1 LKKKKLARG
10 FTKIIDYKQELIR
23 DTSQGI
29 EQESEKKNPV
39 NGNGDLIDQT
49 IKEEESQEERKID
62 NFVNIQVIGIGG
74 SGNNAIEEMATHR
87 INGLKLVALNTD
99 LQALSLSQASQKV
112 QIGKLTTRGLGAGG
126 DPEIGKKAAE
136 EDKNLISKVLED
148 ADIVFITAGMG
159 GGTGSGAAP
168 VVAEIAKREGAL
180 TIGVVTRPF
189 SFEGKKRMTQAE
201 QGIEE
206 LKKQVDALITIS
218 NDRLLSMISKDTSV
232 KEAFEITDRVLRQS
246 VQAIADLITIP
257 GLINLDL
264 ADVRAVIK
272 DAGLALVGI
281 GVGRGNNKATSAAE
295 AAISSPL
302 LEVSIKG
309 SRSLLVNVTGGLD
322 MSLYEINEIVD
333 LVSKSA
339 GSEANIVFG
348 AIISEKMQDEIRV
361 TVIATK
367 CEKYL
372 ENDQQSN
379 INILREKTEEK
390 KKIEDEIKERK
401 ISHYISNDDFKADRP
416 KEDFSRN
423 KDLSN
428 EQKSDVAEG
437 DLTKKY
443 KNKEDL
449 DIPTFLRRRNKR
461 Y

>member
-1 LKKKKLARG
+1 
-10 FTKIIDYKQELIR
+10 
-23 DTSQGI
+23 
-29 EQESEKKNPV
+29 
-39 NGNGDLIDQT
+39 
-49 IKEEESQEERKID
+49 
-62 NFVNIQVIGIGG
+62 
-74 SGNNAIEEMATHR
+74 
-87 INGLKLVALNTD
+87 
-99 LQALSLSQASQKV
+99 
-112 QIGKLTTRGLGAGG
+112 
-126 DPEIGKKAAE
+126 
-136 EDKNLISKVLED
+136 
-148 ADIVFITAGMG
+148 FITAGMG

-189 SFEGKKRMTQAE
+189 SFEGKKRITQAE
-201 QGIEE
+201 QGIEA

-218 NDRLLSMISKDTSV
+218 NDRLLNMISKDTSV

-281 GVGRGNNKATSAAE
+281 GVGRGNNKGTTAAE

-309 SRSLLVNVTGGLD
+309 SNSILVNVTGGLD
-322 MSLYEINEIVD
+322 MSLYEINQIVD

-339 GSEANIVFG
+339 GNEANVVFG

-367 CEKYL
+367 CEKN
-372 ENDQQSN
+372 ENDSQNNIETETIQDRIDKEENRVDERDFISN
-379 INILREKTEEK
+379 RYQGNLRTEKNNRKDSPLEEEK
-390 KKIEDEIKERK
+390 VLEKEIPFKLEDEG
-401 ISHYISNDDFKADRP
+401 IS
-416 KEDFSRN
+416 
-423 KDLSN
+423 
-428 EQKSDVAEG
+428 
-437 DLTKKY
+437 KKY
-443 KNKEDL
+443 KNEEDL
-449 DIPTFLRRRNKR
+449 DIPTFIRNRNRR

>member
-1 LKKKKLARG
+1 MKKKKLARG
-10 FTKIIDYKQELIR
+10 FTKIMDYKQELIR
-23 DTSQGI
+23 DTSQGL
-29 EQESEKKNPV
+29 EREEEKSSFI
-39 NGNGDLIDQT
+39 NGDGDLIHPTPREVEPEVEEQT
-49 IKEEESQEERKID
+49 EEFVSIK
-62 NFVNIQVIGIGG
+62 VIGIGG
-74 SGNNAIEEMATHR
+74 SGNNAIEEMANHR
-87 INGLKLVALNTD
+87 INGLRLIALNTD
-99 LQALSLSQASQKV
+99 LQALSLSQASQTV

-136 EDKNLISKVLED
+136 EDRSTISKVLED

-168 VVAEIAKREGAL
+168 IVAEIAKREGAL

-189 SFEGKKRMTQAE
+189 SFEGKKRMIQAE
-201 QGIEE
+201 QGIEL

-218 NDRLLSMISKDTSV
+218 NDRLLNMISKDTSV

-281 GVGRGNNKATSAAE
+281 GVGRGNNKGTTAAE

-309 SRSLLVNVTGGLD
+309 STSLLVNVTGGMD

-333 LVSKSA
+333 LVSKAA
-339 GSEANIVFG
+339 GGDANIVFG
-348 AIISEKMQDEIRV
+348 AIISENMQDEIRV

-372 ENDQQSN
+372 PNYQERFEQV
-379 INILREKTEEK
+379 KTSLEVE
-390 KKIEDEIKERK
+390 EIKKDK
-401 ISHYISNDDFKADRP
+401 IPPAVTEHLNDVKEKEKDSNRLKPLEVDDLDITR
-416 KEDFSRN
+416 
-423 KDLSN
+423 
-428 EQKSDVAEG
+428 
-437 DLTKKY
+437 KY
-443 KNKEDL
+443 KDKEDL
-449 DIPTFLRRRNKR
+449 DIPTFLRRRNKKF
-461 Y
+461 

>member
-10 FTKIIDYKQELIR
+10 FTKIMDYKQELIR
-23 DTSQGI
+23 DTSQGFKR
-29 EQESEKKNPV
+29 EQEKQNPI
-39 NGNGDLIDQT
+39 NGNGDLIDRSSN
-49 IKEEESQEERKID
+49 IREEEPEEEQKVEE
-62 NFVNIQVIGIGG
+62 FVSIKVIGIGG
-74 SGNNAIEEMATHR
+74 SGNNAIEEMANHR
-87 INGLKLVALNTD
+87 INGLKLIALNTD

-136 EDKNLISKVLED
+136 EDRSMISKVLED

-159 GGTGSGAAP
+159 GGTGSGATP

-189 SFEGKKRMTQAE
+189 SFEGKKRMAQAE
-201 QGIEE
+201 QGIEA

-218 NDRLLSMISKDTSV
+218 NDRLLGMISKDTSV

-246 VQAIADLITIP
+246 VQAVADLITIP

-272 DAGLALVGI
+272 DAGMALVGI
-281 GVGRGNNKATSAAE
+281 GVGRGNNKGTTAAE

-309 SRSLLVNVTGGLD
+309 SSSLLVNVTGGLD

-333 LVSKSA
+333 LVSKAA
-339 GSEANIVFG
+339 GSEANVVFG

-367 CEKYL
+367 CEKFMTDY
-372 ENDQQSN
+372 Q
-379 INILREKTEEK
+379 EKVET
-390 KKIEDEIKERK
+390 IKERERPVENK
-401 ISHYISNDDFKADRP
+401 EIKKEKVSHYSTDHLQDAPPTPKDTGLGNNKLLDEDD
-416 KEDFSRN
+416 
-423 KDLSN
+423 L
-428 EQKSDVAEG
+428 DV
-437 DLTKKY
+437 TRKY
-443 KNKEDL
+443 KDKEDL
-449 DIPTFLRRRNKR
+449 DIPTFLRKRNKR
-461 Y
+461 F

>member
-23 DTSQGI
+23 DTSQGLDR
-29 EQESEKKNPV
+29 EQEEKNLS
-39 NGNGDLIDQT
+39 NGNGNLVDRNDDIQEEILE
-49 IKEEESQEERKID
+49 KEEKIEE
-62 NFVNIQVIGIGG
+62 FVNIKVIGIGG
-74 SGNNAIEEMATHR
+74 SGNNAVEEMANHR
-87 INGLKLVALNTD
+87 INGLKLIALNTD
-99 LQALSLSQASQKV
+99 LQALSLSQATQKI

-136 EDKNLISKVLED
+136 EDRNMISKVLED

-189 SFEGKKRMTQAE
+189 TFEGRKRIVQAE
-201 QGIEE
+201 KGIEE

-272 DAGLALVGI
+272 DAGFALVGI
-281 GVGRGNNKATSAAE
+281 GVGRGNNKGSTAAE

-309 SRSLLVNVTGGLD
+309 SNSLLVNVTGGLD
-322 MSLYEINEIVD
+322 MSLYEINQIVD
-333 LVSKSA
+333 IVSKAA
-339 GSEANIVFG
+339 GNEANIVFG

-367 CEKYL
+367 CEKNMN
-372 ENDQQSN
+372 EQQYKVET
-379 INILREKTEEK
+379 INEKVEKEEIKKEFEKEAIESLLDNKKDIPNKDKNLNNEKTTDT
-390 KKIEDEIKERK
+390 DEYEI
-401 ISHYISNDDFKADRP
+401 
-416 KEDFSRN
+416 
-423 KDLSN
+423 
-428 EQKSDVAEG
+428 
-437 DLTKKY
+437 TKKY
-443 KNKEDL
+443 KDKEDL
-449 DIPTFLRRRNKR
+449 DIPTFLRKRNKR
-461 Y
+461 F

>member
-10 FTKIIDYKQELIR
+10 FTKIMDYKQELIR
-23 DTSQGI
+23 DTSQGVKK
-29 EQESEKKNPV
+29 EQEDPNLI
-39 NGNGDLIDQT
+39 NGNGDLVERNNNIR
-49 IKEEESQEERKID
+49 EEVPIESQEIEQ
-62 NFVNIQVIGIGG
+62 FVNIKVIGIGG
-74 SGNNAIEEMATHR
+74 SGNNAIEEMADR
-87 INGLKLVALNTD
+87 PINGLKLIALNTD

-136 EDKNLISKVLED
+136 EDRNMISKVLED

-189 SFEGKKRMTQAE
+189 TFEGRKRIVQAE

-272 DAGLALVGI
+272 NAGFALVGI
-281 GVGRGNNKATSAAE
+281 GLGRGNNKATTAAE

-309 SRSLLVNVTGGLD
+309 SSSLLVNVTGGMD

-333 LVSKSA
+333 LVSKAA

-348 AIISEKMQDEIRV
+348 AIISENMKDEIRV

-367 CEKYL
+367 CEKYIE
-372 ENDQQSN
+372 ENQEN
-379 INILREKTEEK
+379 IETIQE
-390 KKIEDEIKERK
+390 KIEKEDNNKKEIKKEK
-401 ISHYISNDDFKADRP
+401 NNIFSLNDNDKKDVPPRSTNTVYEKPADT
-416 KEDFSRN
+416 EDL
-423 KDLSN
+423 DI
-428 EQKSDVAEG
+428 
-437 DLTKKY
+437 TTKY
-443 KNKEDL
+443 KDKEDL
-449 DIPTFLRRRNKR
+449 DIPTFLRKRNKR
-461 Y
+461 F

>member
-1 LKKKKLARG
+1 M
-10 FTKIIDYKQELIR
+10 DYKQELIR
-23 DTSQGI
+23 DTSQDLAI
-29 EQESEKKNPV
+29 EQEKRNPI
-39 NGNGDLIDQT
+39 NGNGDLIVHDF
-49 IKEEESQEERKID
+49 KEEEPEENQEME
-62 NFVNIQVIGIGG
+62 NFVNIKVIGIGG
-74 SGNNAIEEMATHR
+74 SGNNAIEEMANHR

-99 LQALSLSQASQKV
+99 LQALSLSQATQKI

-126 DPEIGKKAAE
+126 DPEVGKKAAE
-136 EDKNLISKVLED
+136 EDKSTIAKMLED
-148 ADIVFITAGMG
+148 ADIVFVTAGMG

-189 SFEGKKRMTQAE
+189 SFEGKKRMMQAE

-206 LKKQVDALITIS
+206 LRKQVDALITIS
-218 NDRLLSMISKDTSV
+218 NDRLLGMISKDTSV

-281 GVGRGNNKATSAAE
+281 GVGRGNNKATTAAE

-309 SRSLLVNVTGGLD
+309 SNSILVNVTGGLD

-333 LVSKSA
+333 LVSKAA
-339 GSEANIVFG
+339 GNEANIVFG
-348 AIISEKMQDEIRV
+348 AIISENMKDEIRV

-367 CEKYL
+367 CEKFVI
-372 ENDQQSN
+372 NQQEKIDIMRDKTEQERS
-379 INILREKTEEK
+379 IREKISYYNVNHLHDVPLKEIGVDNEK
-390 KKIEDEIKERK
+390 IVNERVTDMED
-401 ISHYISNDDFKADRP
+401 
-416 KEDFSRN
+416 
-423 KDLSN
+423 L
-428 EQKSDVAEG
+428 G
-437 DLTKKY
+437 LTKKY
-443 KNKEDL
+443 KDKEDL
-449 DIPTFLRRRNKR
+449 DIPTFLRNRNKK

>member
-1 LKKKKLARG
+1 MKKKKLARG
-10 FTKIIDYKQELIR
+10 FTKIMDYKQELIR
-23 DTSQGI
+23 DTSQGVKK
-29 EQESEKKNPV
+29 EQEDPNLI
-39 NGNGDLIDQT
+39 NGNGDLVERNNNIR
-49 IKEEESQEERKID
+49 EEVPIESQEIEQ
-62 NFVNIQVIGIGG
+62 FVNIKVIGIGG
-74 SGNNAIEEMATHR
+74 SGNNAIEEMADR
-87 INGLKLVALNTD
+87 PINGLKLIALNTD

-136 EDKNLISKVLED
+136 EDRNMISKVLED

-189 SFEGKKRMTQAE
+189 TFEGRKRIVQAE

-272 DAGLALVGI
+272 NAGFALVGI
-281 GVGRGNNKATSAAE
+281 GLGRGNNKATTAAE

-309 SRSLLVNVTGGLD
+309 SSSLLVNVTGGLD

-333 LVSKSA
+333 LVSKAA

-348 AIISEKMQDEIRV
+348 AIISENMKDEIRV

-367 CEKYL
+367 CEKYME
-372 ENDQQSN
+372 ENQKN
-379 INILREKTEEK
+379 IETIQE
-390 KKIEDEIKERK
+390 KIEIKKEDNDKKEIKKEKNNIFSLNDNDKKDGPPRSPNTVYEK
-401 ISHYISNDDFKADRP
+401 PADTDDFDI
-416 KEDFSRN
+416 
-423 KDLSN
+423 
-428 EQKSDVAEG
+428 
-437 DLTKKY
+437 TTKY
-443 KNKEDL
+443 KDKEDL
-449 DIPTFLRRRNKR
+449 DIPTFLRKR
-461 Y
+461 SKRF

>member
-1 LKKKKLARG
+1 MKKKKLARG

-23 DTSQGI
+23 DTSQGLKK
-29 EQESEKKNPV
+29 EQEEENPV
-39 NGNGDLIDQT
+39 NGNGDLIDRSKAREEEP
-49 IKEEESQEERKID
+49 KEEQKID
-62 NFVNIQVIGIGG
+62 EFVSIKVIGIGG
-74 SGNNAIEEMATHR
+74 SGNNAIEDMSNNR
-87 INGLKLVALNTD
+87 INGLKLIALNTD

-148 ADIVFITAGMG
+148 ANIVFITAGMG

-189 SFEGKKRMTQAE
+189 SFEGKKRIIQAE

-206 LKKQVDALITIS
+206 LKKTVDALITIS

-232 KEAFEITDRVLRQS
+232 KEAFEITDTVLRQS

-272 DAGLALVGI
+272 DAGMALVGI
-281 GVGRGNNKATSAAE
+281 GVGRGNNKGTTAAE

-309 SRSLLVNVTGGLD
+309 ANSILVNVTGGLD

-333 LVSKSA
+333 LVSKAA

-348 AIISEKMQDEIRV
+348 AIISENMQDEIRV

-367 CEKYL
+367 CEKLMANHQRNFDTIRERL
-372 ENDQQSN
+372 EKKEEAEKKEVPHYSN
-379 INILREKTEEK
+379 IDHKQ
-390 KKIEDEIKERK
+390 DA
-401 ISHYISNDDFKADRP
+401 SPSNDRDTAQG
-416 KEDFSRN
+416 N
-423 KDLSN
+423 KKLSEVEEEN
-428 EQKSDVAEG
+428 NV
-437 DLTKKY
+437 TKKF

-449 DIPTFLRRRNKR
+449 DIPTFLRRRNKK

>member
-23 DTSQGI
+23 DTSQGLDR
-29 EQESEKKNPV
+29 EQEEKNLS
-39 NGNGDLIDQT
+39 NGNGNLVDRNDDIQEEILE
-49 IKEEESQEERKID
+49 KEEKIEE
-62 NFVNIQVIGIGG
+62 FVNIKVIGIGG
-74 SGNNAIEEMATHR
+74 SGNNAVEEMANHR
-87 INGLKLVALNTD
+87 INGLKLIALNTD
-99 LQALSLSQASQKV
+99 LQALSLSQATQKI

-136 EDKNLISKVLED
+136 EDRNMISKVLED

-189 SFEGKKRMTQAE
+189 TFEGRKRIVQAE
-201 QGIEE
+201 KGIEE

-272 DAGLALVGI
+272 DAGFALVGI
-281 GVGRGNNKATSAAE
+281 GVGRGNNKGSTAAE

-309 SRSLLVNVTGGLD
+309 SNSLLVNVTGGLD
-322 MSLYEINEIVD
+322 MSLYEINQIVD
-333 LVSKSA
+333 IVSKAA
-339 GSEANIVFG
+339 GNEANIVFG

-367 CEKYL
+367 CEKNMS
-372 ENDQQSN
+372 EQQYKVET
-379 INILREKTEEK
+379 INEKVEKEEIKKEFEKEAIESLLDNKKDIPNKDKNLNNEKTTET
-390 KKIEDEIKERK
+390 DEYEI
-401 ISHYISNDDFKADRP
+401 
-416 KEDFSRN
+416 
-423 KDLSN
+423 
-428 EQKSDVAEG
+428 
-437 DLTKKY
+437 TKKY
-443 KNKEDL
+443 KDKEDL
-449 DIPTFLRRRNKR
+449 DIPTFLRKRNKR
-461 Y
+461 F

>member
-23 DTSQGI
+23 DTSQGLDR
-29 EQESEKKNPV
+29 EQEEKNLS
-39 NGNGDLIDQT
+39 NGNGNLVDRNDDIQEEILE
-49 IKEEESQEERKID
+49 KEEKIEE
-62 NFVNIQVIGIGG
+62 FVNIKVIGIGG
-74 SGNNAIEEMATHR
+74 SGNNAVEEMANHR
-87 INGLKLVALNTD
+87 INGLKLIALNTD
-99 LQALSLSQASQKV
+99 LQALSLSQATQKI

-136 EDKNLISKVLED
+136 EDRNMISKVLED

-189 SFEGKKRMTQAE
+189 TFEGRKRIVQAE
-201 QGIEE
+201 KGIEE

-272 DAGLALVGI
+272 DAGFALVGI
-281 GVGRGNNKATSAAE
+281 GVGRGNNKGSTAAE

-309 SRSLLVNVTGGLD
+309 SNSLLVNVTGGLD
-322 MSLYEINEIVD
+322 MSLYEINQIVD
-333 LVSKSA
+333 IVSKAA
-339 GSEANIVFG
+339 GNEANIVFG

-367 CEKYL
+367 CEKNMS
-372 ENDQQSN
+372 EQQYKVET
-379 INILREKTEEK
+379 INEKVEKEEIKKEFEKEAIESLLDNKKDIPNKDKNLNNEKTTDT
-390 KKIEDEIKERK
+390 DEYEI
-401 ISHYISNDDFKADRP
+401 
-416 KEDFSRN
+416 
-423 KDLSN
+423 
-428 EQKSDVAEG
+428 
-437 DLTKKY
+437 TKKY
-443 KNKEDL
+443 KDKEDL
-449 DIPTFLRRRNKR
+449 DIPTFLRKRNKR
-461 Y
+461 F